1 MDLFAQNKLL
11 LRIVILLA
19 VLNAMSIGILL
30 WKELSRRPN
39 QVPPVSRERSSVT
52 SALQHELNLSAD
64 QVDQFKRLRAGYSEK
79 EEAVRQA
86 IRNERDSMNVA
97 MFNRYTDE
105 AGVLALARRI
115 ADNEYEMEL
124 LRFKQS
130 QELKSLCTPEQ
141 LEKFERLVIEM
152 RDYFRPEKD
161 PSGERSK
168 PSGDQQTRQ
177 RPPRSDEDR
186 SKQRPPRPD
195 DDRSRKRPPRPDDDR
210 PRQQQPRPDDAGK

>member
-30 WKELSRRPN
+30 WKEFSRHPN
-39 QVPPVSRERSSVT
+39 QAPPPSRERSTVT

-64 QVDQFKRLRAGYSEK
+64 QVDQFKRLRAGYSER

-86 IRNERDSMNVA
+86 IRTERDSMNSA
-97 MFNRYTDE
+97 MFNRQTDE

-152 RDYFRPEKD
+152 RDYFRPD
-161 PSGERSK
+161 NQPQG
-168 PSGDQQTRQ
+168 Q
-177 RPPRSDEDR
+177 RPRPSENERL
-186 SKQRPPRPD
+186 RPPRPD
-195 DDRSRKRPPRPDDDR
+195 GDR
-210 PRQQQPRPDDAGK
+210 PKHPPPQPDNDRN